1 MEVTVKRVVALN
13 EGGSIKAYCE
23 VALDEQFLI
32 KGVRVV
38 EGARGMF
45 VSMPRQQ
52 TKTGQWVDR
61 VEPLTQE
68 AKEAFSRAVL
78 DAYRHHLATT

>member
-1 MEVTVKRVVALN
+1 MEVTVKRIVTLT
-13 EGGSIKAYCE
+13 EGGPVKAYCE

-61 VEPLTQE
+61 VEPLTQD
-68 AKEAFSRAVL
+68 AKDGLTRVVL
-78 DAYRHHLATT
+78 DAYHHHLAAA